1 MHSPD
6 DEAVCDVVIAHRLKY
21 HLTLRSST
29 ELDSSGA

>member
-6 DEAVCDVVIAHRLKY
+6 DEAVCDVVIGYRPKS